1 MQNGKSICY
10 RFHTLG
16 SCFPDCKHSDSHV
29 VLTGEEVP
37 AFINDV
43 KSVMEKLRKFKQGRN
58 NLRGG
63 YRCHNQQVNTPTPS
77 SVPAVAG
84 TARSNSVET
93 PVAGR

>member
-58 NLRGG
+58 NSRGG
-63 YRCHNQQVNTPTPS
+63 DRCQNQQVNTLTPLG
-77 SVPAVAG
+77 VPAAVG
-84 TARSNSVET
+84 TARSNSVKH
-93 PVAGR
+93 P